1 MIGGG
6 FPEIHAEALSA
17 NVALRREI
25 VDLVAA
31 GGPIAAEC
39 AGLLYLASAL
49 DGAPMCGVFDA
60 TAQMTKRLTIGYR
73 EAVAVSDSPLV
84 AAGTRMRGHEF
95 HRTVCAPSR
104 GEQAAWV
111 WPMPGNGELP
121 TRVTEGFVT
130 GPTSNVHASY
140 LHLHW
145 AGNPDIAARF
155 VDGGRERS
163 ARRGRT
169 CRRSSAMTRWPDG
182 IDLSHHG
189 DADSAPGLVDL
200 AVNVRHGARPAW
212 LAATLRDA
220 MGRLDRYPVAVAAR
234 EAVARRHGRDPN
246 EVLLT
251 SGAAE
256 AFVLLARVLRPRR
269 AVVVHPQF
277 TEPEAALRAAGHP
290 VERSVLDWP
299 FRLTSTPTVIP
310 EDADLVVIGNPTN
323 PTSVLHPAG
332 DLVGLCKPG
341 RTLVVDEAFA
351 DCVPGEGESLAGR
364 SDLPGVVVIRSL
376 TKTWG
381 LAGLRCG
388 YVLAARALV
397 EELAAA
403 QPLWPLST
411 PALAAIE
418 VCSSPLAVAT
428 AERYARELVEARS
441 SFVAAL
447 TARASLRVVP
457 DPAGSF
463 VLVDHG
469 GDDGV
474 RQRLRDAGF
483 VVRRGDTFPGLGE
496 SWIRVAVRDPETSA
510 RFLHA
515 FDAARALAVGG

>member
-1 MIGGG
+1 
-6 FPEIHAEALSA
+6 
-17 NVALRREI
+17 
-25 VDLVAA
+25 
-31 GGPIAAEC
+31 
-39 AGLLYLASAL
+39 
-49 DGAPMCGVFDA
+49 
-60 TAQMTKRLTIGYR
+60 
-73 EAVAVSDSPLV
+73 
-84 AAGTRMRGHEF
+84 
-95 HRTVCAPSR
+95 
-104 GEQAAWV
+104 
-111 WPMPGNGELP
+111 
-121 TRVTEGFVT
+121 
-130 GPTSNVHASY
+130 
-140 LHLHW
+140 
-145 AGNPDIAARF
+145 
-155 VDGGRERS
+155 
-163 ARRGRT
+163 
-169 CRRSSAMTRWPDG
+169 MTRWSDG

-200 AVNVRHGARPAW
+200 AVNVRHGAQPAW

-220 MGRLDRYPVAVAAR
+220 LGRLDRYPVAVAAR

-269 AVVVHPQF
+269 AVVLHPQF

-299 FRLTSTPTVIP
+299 FRLTSPVTSAVIP
-310 EDADLVVIGNPTN
+310 KDADLVVIGNPTN
-323 PTSVLHPAG
+323 PTSVLHPAS
-332 DLVGLCKPG
+332 DLVGLCRPG
-341 RTLVVDEAFA
+341 RILVVDEAFA

-364 SDLPGVVVIRSL
+364 SDLSGVVVIRSL

-388 YVLAARALV
+388 YLLAARELV
-397 EELAAA
+397 EELSAA

-418 VCSSPLAVAT
+418 ACSSPLAVAT
-428 AERYARELVEARS
+428 AEGYARELVEARS
-441 SFVAAL
+441 FLVAAL
-447 TARASLRVVP
+447 TARTGLRVVP

-469 GDDGV
+469 GDDAV

-483 VVRRGDTFPGLGE
+483 VVRRGDTFPGLGA
-496 SWIRVAVRDPETSA
+496 SWIRVAVRDPETST

-515 FDAARALAVGG
+515 FDAARALAVSG